1 MVTVLFI
8 IFIGEHDYSSCCYY
22 AKPHD
27 NITRVIM
34 IWSSSSLYRRHD
46 FVINIFKT
54 VLVSFVSNQI

>member
-8 IFIGEHDYSSCCYY
+8 IFIGEHDSSCCCYY

-27 NITRVIM
+27 NITRVM
-34 IWSSSSLYRRHD
+34 ICSSSSLYRRHD
-46 FVINIFKT
+46 FVFNIFKT